1 MFRMPASPIKTKGYS
16 KIDSY
21 WQKICDLEDLMN
33 SKAYTCSIESI
44 LEEYIPFS
52 NPKLKICKHMDIL
65 FTLFLS
71 FARDLKRLKEKHGCA
86 ISKSNLSNMSVGSAR
101 RRLSKLYSAFLF
113 CLSEMVAWLAF
124 KAAEFLSDDKTDF
137 FSWRELDV
145 CAQNIV
151 RDLSLDSSKIFSA
164 RLPCIIVSNIHFLS
178 FLSFTI
184 AARTSPR
191 DRCWKKVKLRF
202 DDARGT
208 SPPVIKIPDDMD
220 NPLRNISAFINEA
233 VIQGKLSKCDV
244 DCTSSLEDKIQ
255 VIIKEM
261 DCKDVDTSL
270 LGKLLRDFF
279 DLSTLYDQ
287 ARSMLHDMDVEA
299 ARAELIL

>member
-1 MFRMPASPIKTKGYS
+1 M
-16 KIDSY
+16 
-21 WQKICDLEDLMN
+21 
-33 SKAYTCSIESI
+33 KAYTCSIESI

-145 CAQNIV
+145 CAQNIYMEQQEEVLIKFCFMLLV
-151 RDLSLDSSKIFSA
+151 RLT
-164 RLPCIIVSNIHFLS
+164 V
-178 FLSFTI
+178 TI